1 MNWGLSHET
10 FAIQGMELK
19 KALLLAPGYGTICP
33 VNGEYITG
41 LGQTIKTWRP
51 ENCPFKF
58 CKI

>member
-1 MNWGLSHET
+1 
-10 FAIQGMELK
+10 MELK

-33 VNGEYITG
+33 VKGEYITG